1 MNEVNF
7 LKEQAKE
14 YLDNA
19 DERVIKMVH
28 AMLEVN
34 AENDW
39 WNDLS
44 DDVKNEINES
54 IKELDEG
61 KGISHEDVKKCI
73 RNGFQNSMV
82 AIRPS
87 KLYR

>member
-34 AENDW
+34 AEM
-39 WNDLS
+39 
-44 DDVKNEINES
+44 IGGM
-54 IKELDEG
+54 I
-61 KGISHEDVKKCI
+61 
-73 RNGFQNSMV
+73 FPMM
-82 AIRPS
+82 
-87 KLYR
+87 